1 MQQKTIIKES
11 SEMKSLTSFVPFL
24 LLTGSAFSQEKV
36 PNIVFILADDLG
48 WKDLACYGNLHTET
62 PNIDALAQSGIRF
75 TNAYAACPV
84 SSPTRASIMTG
95 KYPARLQLTNF
106 IAGNRTDPASTV
118 LPANWKPYL
127 EAKEITIAELLKEAG
142 YSTGMVGKWHLGGHD
157 SIAPWNQGFDY
168 SRMIGKNGLDYYN
181 YSIYLDSYKNEFT
194 DKGVDYL
201 TDKLTDYGVEF
212 ISANKEKPFFLYLA
226 YSAPHV
232 VIVPRP
238 DKLMKYFRKYEEAED
253 KFNPYYSAMME
264 SLDDGV
270 GRVME
275 ALKSNGLLENTL
287 IVFTSDNG
295 GLGLDELGPAPTS
308 NLPLRK
314 WKGHV
319 YEGGIRIPAII
330 SWKGRIEQTG
340 TSGEYFSTIDYLPTL
355 CEITQIKKIPADVD
369 GLSIVPLLSGKN
381 DIDMSRPLF
390 WHYPHFSNQLGR
402 PAGAVRV
409 GDYKLV
415 ENYETN
421 KLELF
426 NLKNDISESEDISGE
441 MKDKTAELY
450 KLLVDWRR
458 SVNAQMPVQNPGN
471 KCKIILR

>member
-1 MQQKTIIKES
+1 
-11 SEMKSLTSFVPFL
+11 MKSLTGFVPL
-24 LLTGSAFSQEKV
+24 LLLAGSAFSQQKT
-36 PNIVFILADDLG
+36 PNIVFILTDDMG

-95 KYPARLQLTNF
+95 KYPARLELTNF
-106 IAGNRTDPASTV
+106 IKGERTDPQSPV
-118 LPANWKPYL
+118 LPAKWKPYL
-127 EAKEITIAELLKEAG
+127 EAKEITIAELLRSSG
-142 YSTGMVGKWHLGGHD
+142 YTTGMVGKWHLGGGD
-157 SIAPWNQGFDY
+157 SLAPWNQGFDY

-181 YSIYLDSYKNEFT
+181 YSIFLDSYKNEFT
-194 DKGVDYL
+194 DKGTEYL

-212 ISANKEKPFFLYLA
+212 IAANKEKPFFLYLA

-238 DKLMKYFRKYEEAED
+238 DKIMKYFRKYEGSKD
-253 KFNPYYSAMME
+253 KFNPYYSAMVE
-264 SLDDGV
+264 SIDDGV
-270 GRVME
+270 GRVIE
-275 ALKSNGLLENTL
+275 ALKMNGLLENTL

-330 SWKGRIEQTG
+330 SWKGTIDLAV
-340 TSGEYFSTIDYLPTL
+340 SSDYYFSTIDYLPTI
-355 CEITQIKKIPADVD
+355 CEIARIKKIPAEVD
-369 GLSIVPLLSGKN
+369 GISILPAISAKSTQ
-381 DIDMSRPLF
+381 DQSRPLF

-402 PAGAVRV
+402 PAGAVRS
-409 GDYKLV
+409 GKYKLV
-415 ENYETN
+415 ELYESG
-421 KLELF
+421 KLELY
-426 NLKNDISESEDISGE
+426 NLAEDISETNDLSAQMPG
-441 MKDKTAELY
+441 KTDELY
-450 KLLVDWRR
+450 KMLVNWRN
-458 SVNAQMPVQNPGN
+458 SVGAMMPLPNPDY
-471 KCKIILR
+471 KMK